1 VTSIGSKSWFLA
13 GVVALGCTTLAG
25 LDDEYV
31 AEGAAPQAGTS
42 GTGGSGPDEDSA
54 VVDPG
59 GNGGALGAFGT
70 GGEGGAGGTLGA
82 GGTGGE
88 ETDASGDAGC
98 AEGQKFCSALPPATG
113 GECTLPR
120 PLVGCSLSDCSPC
133 NAPPHNA
140 NVICKNDACDFECE
154 QGYLRSGDQCIPM
167 GSGGTAGAAGTAGTA
182 GAAGSGGSG
191 GAKCD
196 PAQCAACG
204 PAGPFRCCLRS
215 TCGCT
220 WAPGAYCFPS

>member
-1 VTSIGSKSWFLA
+1 MSRRRSTSWLLA
-13 GVVALGCTTLAG
+13 GLLALGCTTLAG

-31 AEGAAPQAGTS
+31 AKSAPQHAGTS

-54 VVDPG
+54 VDPG
-59 GNGGALGAFGT
+59 GSAGTLGSGGTSGD
-70 GGEGGAGGTLGA
+70 GGTLGI

-88 ETDASGDAGC
+88 ETTDAGADAAC
-98 AEGQKFCSALPPATG
+98 VEGQKFCSALPPATG
-113 GECTLPR
+113 GECTAPR

-140 NVICKNDACDFECE
+140 NVICNGEACDFECE
-154 QGYLRSGDQCIPM
+154 QGYVRSGDQCIPM
-167 GSGGTAGAAGTAGTA
+167 GSGGTAGDAGTAGT
-182 GAAGSGGSG
+182 GGSG
-191 GAKCD
+191 GAGGTGGAKCE
-196 PAQCAACG
+196 PTQCAACG
-204 PAGPFRCCLRS
+204 PLGPFRCCLGN